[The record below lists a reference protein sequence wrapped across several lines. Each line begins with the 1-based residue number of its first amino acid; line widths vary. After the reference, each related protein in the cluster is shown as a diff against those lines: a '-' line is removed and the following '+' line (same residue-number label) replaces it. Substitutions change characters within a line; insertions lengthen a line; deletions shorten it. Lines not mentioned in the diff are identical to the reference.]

1 MQGSHVTQAH
11 TDPAIQWSGL
21 LTRLDDVR
29 RDAVVR
35 ALRRSASTGW
45 PASGPG
51 VELLVA
57 YALGEITSQQYVAG
71 ILRSWGVV
79 LHRRSNVPVPVEHAP
94 TPEREPDRP
103 PEPLPVRW
111 RREDAVQAYVTG
123 RIDVGEFL
131 RIARS

>member
-1 MQGSHVTQAH
+1 MT
-11 TDPAIQWSGL
+11 
-21 LTRLDDVR
+21 
-29 RDAVVR
+29 

-45 PASGPG
+45 PASRDG

-71 ILRSWGVV
+71 ILRSWGVTLRTRV
-79 LHRRSNVPVPVEHAP
+79 SGAALPPAVP
-94 TPEREPDRP
+94 EPP
-103 PEPLPVRW
+103 PEPAPEVVPEPSPARMP
-111 RREDAVQAYVTG
+111 REEAVHAYVTG